1 MKKKKSVGKI
11 LCGCIPALMAAFVL
25 GALISAFWQSDP
37 KHIKNYPSD
46 NLYISATGKP
56 FVSAHRSGG
65 GIAPEESMMAFR
77 NCVENPAFQVDD
89 LEFDLH
95 ITKDGVLV
103 LLHDDTLD
111 RTTDAREV
119 FGVKNARPEEY
130 TYEELRKLNIGAKFK
145 TDAGDMPFRD
155 LHGAE
160 VPDDLRIVRLED
172 LLDYLEANGSF
183 GYFIETK
190 NGGEL
195 GKKAVDTLYAIL
207 SERGLTK
214 KTIWGTFHGEITKYV
229 DETYPDLPRS
239 ASITEVLGFYGSA
252 LFHRKDY
259 APKYVSLSLPYSMP
273 YRLIANLATERMIN
287 YAHAHDVAVQYWTI
301 NNVKELQYLSSVGA
315 DCIMTDYP
323 DTLYKIVN
331 E

>member
-1 MKKKKSVGKI
+1 MEKKKSAGKI
-11 LCGCIPALMAAFVL
+11 LRRCILTVVIAFVL

-37 KHIKNYPSD
+37 EHIRRFASD
-46 NLYISATGKP
+46 NLYISTTGKP

-65 GIAPEESMMAFR
+65 GIAPEESMMAFK
-77 NCVENPAFQVDD
+77 NCVENPEFQVDD

-111 RTTDAREV
+111 RTTDARDV
-119 FGVKNARPEEY
+119 FGEKNARPEDY

-145 TDAGDMPFRD
+145 TDAGDMPFAD
-155 LHGAE
+155 LHGE
-160 VPDDLRIVRLED
+160 NVPDDLRIVRLED
-172 LLDYLEANGSF
+172 LLDYLEANGGY

-195 GKKAVDTLYAIL
+195 GKKAVDTLYRIL
-207 SERGLTK
+207 SERNLVSG
-214 KTIWGTFHGEITKYV
+214 TIWGTFHGEITKYV

-239 ASITEVLGFYGSA
+239 ASITEVLKFYGSA
-252 LFHRKDY
+252 LLNKKDY
-259 APKYVSLSLPYSMP
+259 EPKYVSLSLPYSMP

-301 NNVKELQYLSSVGA
+301 NNLKELQYLSAVGA

-323 DTLYKIVN
+323 DELYKIVN